1 MRALAISIS
10 QVAVMGAIVA
20 SLLYLPLGMVLA
32 LAVGLFGV
40 SLEALVTFDDK
51 FSIYS
56 GLFLW
61 WLLSFGGACIYAVC
75 AFPWEEKVLAW
86 PRKK

>member
-1 MRALAISIS
+1 MMTSLS

-20 SLLYLPLGMVLA
+20 CLLYLPAGMMLA
-32 LAVGLFGV
+32 LVAALFGF
-40 SLEALVTFDDK
+40 SLEDMVTFDGT
-51 FSIYS
+51 FNIHS
-56 GLFLW
+56 GLFAW
-61 WLLSFGGACIYAVC
+61 WLLTFGGACIYAVC

>member
-1 MRALAISIS
+1 MMTSLS

-20 SLLYLPLGMVLA
+20 SLLCLPVGMALA
-32 LAVGLFGV
+32 LVLGLFGV
-40 SLEALVTFDDK
+40 SLEALVTFDGT
-51 FSIYS
+51 FSIHS
-56 GLFLW
+56 GLFTW
-61 WLLSFGGACIYAVC
+61 WLLTFGGACIYAQC

>member
-1 MRALAISIS
+1 MRALMISLP
-10 QVAVMGAIVA
+10 QVAVMGAVVA
-20 SLLYLPLGMVLA
+20 SLLYVPLGIALA
-32 LAVGLFGV
+32 LAFGLFGI
-40 SLEALVTFDDK
+40 SLEELVTFDGT

-56 GLFLW
+56 GLFAW
-61 WLLSFGGACIYAVC
+61 WLLTFGGASVYAFY